1 VARCHPSELDPIR
14 IAARK
19 EQVMIE
25 VRRFAV
31 AIALLVL
38 APVEVR
44 AQVCIPPLCV
54 GPVDFPLVPSLPLG
68 ITAPPPNIPPPPPG
82 CSDASVAMTVL
93 VLSADGTE
101 TVLPAIQQALDYH
114 SVPHETWIASQR
126 PGQLVPT
133 ALATG
138 CTGRYQGVILTT
150 GALSYTPDGGQ
161 TFLSALSPAEWI
173 ALRTYEAQ
181 FGAREIAWYVFPGA
195 DNGLNPATAG
205 QDTGASPINATLT
218 SAGQAAFPYLNAAN
232 PIPITLAWT
241 YLTTAADPAVTP
253 LLVDSAG
260 HVLMSSRVGPDGR
273 ETLAITFDSNPYLLH
288 HVTLAHGLVEWLT
301 RGVYLGE
308 YRVYLTPQVDDLYN
322 DDDLFGGGSYRM
334 AATDVTTM
342 QTWQLG
348 VQAIQGNGAFRLAF
362 AFNGSYSTLLDLL
375 SITLAPVSASFNFIN
390 HTWTHPNLD
399 TVSYNTAQTEIG
411 RNDSFGR
418 SHFVNYST
426 QSLVTPE
433 ISGLLNPNAMRA
445 AKDVGV
451 RYMTS
456 DTSRAGWDNPRP
468 NIGIYSTL
476 QPSILFVPRRPTNLF
491 YNVSV
496 PAKWVNEYNS
506 LYATYWGRNLSYA
519 EVLDKESQFL
529 LFYML
534 RGDIDP
540 QMYHQSNMRAYDG
553 THSLLSDLHD
563 LALQKLRRYSNLPME
578 SPDMVHVGTKMA
590 NTMARDTSGLSAVLR
605 RGVSVTLTSPT
616 ALHVVVSGVC
626 QLLGSEVYGGKCI
639 TGVDVPAG
647 GTVTMPL

>member
-1 VARCHPSELDPIR
+1 
-14 IAARK
+14 
-19 EQVMIE
+19 MTT
-25 VRRFAV
+25 VRRFVTV
-31 AIALLVL
+31 ASALLVL
-38 APVEVR
+38 GPAQVR
-44 AQVCIPPLCV
+44 AQVCLPPLCV
-54 GPVDFPLVPSLPLG
+54 GPVDFPLVPSLPLRL
-68 ITAPPPNIPPPPPG
+68 TAPPPNIPQPPPG
-82 CSDASVAMTVL
+82 CPDASLAMTVL

-133 ALATG
+133 ALAAG

-161 TFLSALSPAEWI
+161 TFLSALTTPEWV

-181 FGAREIAWYVFPGA
+181 FGVREISWYVFPGA
-195 DNGLNPATAG
+195 DNGLNTATSG
-205 QDTGASPINATLT
+205 QDTGASPINAALT
-218 SAGQAAFPYLNAAN
+218 SAGQAAFPYLNAAS

-241 YLTTAADPAVTP
+241 YLTTAADASVTP
-253 LLVDSAG
+253 LLVDGDG
-260 HVLMSSRVGPDGR
+260 HVLMSSRIGPDGR
-273 ETLAITFDSNPYLLH
+273 ETLAMTFDSNPFLLH
-288 HVTLAHGLVEWLT
+288 HVILAHGLVEWVT
-301 RGVYLGE
+301 RGIYLGE

-322 DDDLFGGGSYRM
+322 DNDLFGGGSYRM
-334 AATDVTTM
+334 SATDVVTM

-348 VQAIQGNGAFRLAF
+348 VQAIGGNGAFRLAF
-362 AFNGSYSTLLDLL
+362 PFNGSFSTLLDLL
-375 SITLAPVSASFNFIN
+375 SLGLTPVSVSFNFIS

-399 TVSYNTAQTEIG
+399 AASYNTALNELR
-411 RNDSFGR
+411 RNDNFGK
-418 SHFVNYST
+418 SHFLNYST
-426 QSLVTPE
+426 AALVTPE
-433 ISGLLNPNAMRA
+433 ISGLLNPNVMQA

-451 RYMTS
+451 KYIVS

-468 NIGIYSTL
+468 NIGIYSAL

-491 YNVSV
+491 FNVSV
-496 PAKWVNEYNS
+496 PTRWVNEYNS
-506 LYATYWGRNLSYA
+506 IYASHWGRNLSYA

-540 QMYHQSNMRAYDG
+540 QMYHQANMRLYDG
-553 THSLLSDLHD
+553 AHSLLSDLHD

-578 SPDMVHVGTKMA
+578 SPDLVRVGTKMA
-590 NTMARDTSGLSAVLR
+590 NTMARNASGVSATLR
-605 RGVSVTLTSPT
+605 PGVSVTLTSPA